1 MFVQVRMNWL
11 TQLRRALFPPRPT
24 PPAARHRRPCVEAL
38 DQRVVPSADIWI
50 ASGTAPVSWDTPAA
64 WSLGAAPRAGDDVL
78 LRTDAQGSGSAPVTL
93 GHATPLLNS
102 VTLDGSW
109 AGTLTLQTDGQL
121 NAHVI
126 TLDARTHTG
135 DEILLDAGTEVHSDM
150 ALELSGGSIAGAGL
164 VQAEGS
170 IQVNGISMID
180 PPTLGAQLQVGDG
193 IASTTMTFAQGA
205 VPLVVVGAGNI
216 GVNSN
221 ASVIFDPLPSSG
233 ETVAVVSRDQASH
246 AMTVNGGFVQGGESG
261 EQLVALGVVVN
272 SGVLEADTLHFT
284 GTNGDGDGLT
294 VNGGQVI
301 ILGSLSFDG
310 GVRIV
315 GGQVDVAD
323 GATLEAG
330 TAAAPVASS
339 LSGAGDLR
347 LEGTFLSHGDFV
359 MSGGVLET
367 MGSADSRIVLDPGDT
382 YFLMGGTVDGSPTV
396 SGGEFPADRE
406 PSQPLLASAISPADT
421 YLADGVGR
429 TAASGTIAAPQP
441 SFGLIPPTGSPDDI
455 TSGAA
460 AWQPLISNGAPAI
473 S

>member
-180 PPTLGAQLQVGDG
+180 PPTLGGSTPGRRRDREHHNDLRSGRRASRRRGSGQHRGQLQCQRDLRP
-193 IASTTMTFAQGA
+193 AA
-205 VPLVVVGAGNI
+205 V
-216 GVNSN
+216 
-221 ASVIFDPLPSSG
+221 
-233 ETVAVVSRDQASH
+233 ERR
-246 AMTVNGGFVQGGESG
+246 
-261 EQLVALGVVVN
+261 
-272 SGVLEADTLHFT
+272 
-284 GTNGDGDGLT
+284 
-294 VNGGQVI
+294 
-301 ILGSLSFDG
+301 DG
-310 GVRIV
+310 GGCQQGPGFSRHDR
-315 GGQVDVAD
+315 QWR
-323 GATLEAG
+323 
-330 TAAAPVASS
+330 
-339 LSGAGDLR
+339 LR
-347 LEGTFLSHGDFV
+347 ARG
-359 MSGGVLET
+359 
-367 MGSADSRIVLDPGDT
+367 
-382 YFLMGGTVDGSPTV
+382 
-396 SGGEFPADRE
+396 
-406 PSQPLLASAISPADT
+406 
-421 YLADGVGR
+421 
-429 TAASGTIAAPQP
+429 
-441 SFGLIPPTGSPDDI
+441 
-455 TSGAA
+455 
-460 AWQPLISNGAPAI
+460 
-473 S
+473 